1 MADKPIIFSGPMVR
15 ALLEGRKTQTRRILK
30 PQPWNPELE
39 KDPDFDGWQSHHAF
53 EVKARQGILR
63 STHGIGTR
71 LWVREKFSGLH
82 RLESYPPSQWLAAQV
97 DTYDGLEIEE
107 AAPIWYWADGNPK
120 QGDWTRPRPSIHMP
134 RWASR
139 LTLTVTDVRV
149 QRLQEISGD
158 DALAEGICNADGRQ
172 LVNCYG
178 PECPTDNEKS
188 CNLHGCWG
196 QREDFRDLWN
206 SLHGPDAWEANPWVV
221 ALTFDVHHCNI
232 DALPPRPT
240 EGGA

>member
-1 MADKPIIFSGPMVR
+1 MAGKPIIFSGPMVR
-15 ALLEGRKTQTRRILK
+15 ALLDGRKTQTRRILK
-30 PQPWNPELE
+30 PQPWNPERE

-149 QRLQEISGD
+149 QRLAAITLGD
-158 DALAEGICNADGRQ
+158 VAAEGIEGA
-172 LVNCYG
+172 
-178 PECPTDNEKS
+178 
-188 CNLHGCWG
+188 
-196 QREDFRDLWN
+196 RELLDRAAISRGEAVPFGKFRDLWN

-221 ALTFDVHHCNI
+221 ALTFDVHRHNI
-232 DALPPRPT
+232 DALPARLT